1 MKIYYVWMSHYD
13 GDHDSGYYQSPFFAK
28 REDAEAF
35 LAKVTDRVRT
45 EADKQWYWN
54 SWYNDEPIICE
65 AEVIDTWDGTLHT
78 SDHYYTCTY
87 T

>member
-13 GDHDSGYYQSPFFAK
+13 GDHESGYYQSPLFAR

-35 LAKVTDRVRT
+35 LAKVIDRERTD
-45 EADKQWYWN
+45 EDKQWYWDP
-54 SWYNDEPIICE
+54 WYCGEPIICE

-78 SDHYYTCTY
+78 SDTYYTSTF